1 MNSDSN
7 QQRNIARVHESL
19 TEIHTLMAALEA
31 QIKSGLFPAQLEI
44 KTIEFSMPKALMP
57 DVEEEYALA
66 DRF

>member
-19 TEIHTLMAALEA
+19 TEIHILMAALEA

-44 KTIEFSMPKALMP
+44 KAVEFSMPKTLAP
-57 DVEEEYALA
+57 DMEGEPVLA